1 MGSTIA
7 LFFFSSTIRF
17 SINRVKSSFF
27 ILSLFRLQ
35 IKLSHAFAYHFI
47 YRTDIS
53 TNRKKRSAITNQ
65 LHDYLFFL
73 DNFAAFEKLLT
84 TIGID
89 RTGSSQDTASIIS
102 QYPQSQASQPDLSQV
117 YLSQ

>member
-1 MGSTIA
+1 M
-7 LFFFSSTIRF
+7 
-17 SINRVKSSFF
+17 
-27 ILSLFRLQ
+27 
-35 IKLSHAFAYHFI
+35 
-47 YRTDIS
+47 
-53 TNRKKRSAITNQ
+53 TNQ